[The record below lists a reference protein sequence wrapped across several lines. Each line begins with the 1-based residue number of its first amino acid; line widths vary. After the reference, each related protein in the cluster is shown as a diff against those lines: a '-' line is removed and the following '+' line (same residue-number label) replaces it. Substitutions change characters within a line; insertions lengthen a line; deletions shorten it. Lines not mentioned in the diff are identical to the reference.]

1 MKKAFHLIR
10 AAIAGASIAM
20 AGVLAYAAPPAMP
33 SKAEVDALANKLK
46 KSMPGLVIDSLKPA
60 AIPGLWELVAG
71 GDVAYFTAD
80 GQYMIQG
87 TLFNVPERRNIS
99 EETLSEQRA
108 KVMASINKETL
119 IVYPAKGKAKHTVT
133 VFTDPSCTFCN
144 RLHHEM
150 QSYNDMGITI
160 QYAPYARTGQ
170 GTLTSRQLQE
180 VVCSKNPR
188 QMMETFMAS
197 PQRNSSG
204 AECKGAD
211 ELLNISK
218 VATAVGL
225 KGTPYLV
232 TDSGKALSGYMS
244 AKELLAAL
252 QGN

>member
-1 MKKAFHLIR
+1 MKTPLHLLR
-10 AAIAGASIAM
+10 LALAGASIAL
-20 AGVLAYAAPPAMP
+20 AGVLAHAAPPAMP
-33 SKAEVDALANKLK
+33 SKAEVDALATKLK
-46 KSMPGLVIDSLKPA
+46 KNMPGLVIDSLKPA

-87 TLFNVPERRNIS
+87 TLFHVPERRNIS

-108 KVMASINKETL
+108 KVMASINKESL
-119 IVYPAKGKAKHTVT
+119 IVYPAKGKSKYTVT
-133 VFTDPSCTFCN
+133 VFTDPSCPFCK
-144 RLHHEM
+144 RLHTEM
-150 QSYNDMGITI
+150 QTYNDLGITI

-180 VVCSKNPR
+180 VMCSKNPR
-188 QMMETFMAS
+188 QMMEAFMDA
-197 PQRNSSG
+197 PQRNASG

-211 ELLNISK
+211 ELVNISK
-218 VATAVGL
+218 VATTVGL

-232 TDSGKALSGYMS
+232 TDTGKALSGYMS
-244 AKELLAAL
+244 AKEMLAAL